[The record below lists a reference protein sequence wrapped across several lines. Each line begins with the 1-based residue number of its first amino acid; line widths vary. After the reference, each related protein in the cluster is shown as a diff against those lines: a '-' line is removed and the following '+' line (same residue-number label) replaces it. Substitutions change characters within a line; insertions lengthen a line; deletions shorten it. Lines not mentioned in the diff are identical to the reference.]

1 MAATRVSTSENAFEL
16 AVVGMH
22 GLNKRGMEM
31 SFMMNRRGF
40 LQSAAASA
48 ALAAL
53 GADAGD
59 VVNQKVKRVGLIGSG
74 WYGKSDV
81 CRLIQVAPVEVVSIC
96 DVDDNMLK
104 AAAEL
109 ISQRQKSGKVPHTYR
124 DYREMLAGKD
134 LDIVLIATPDH
145 WHALTM
151 IAAVEAGAHVYVQKP
166 TSVDVRESEAML
178 DAARRHNRVVQVG
191 MQRRSTPHLIEAKK
205 NIVDAGLLGKVSYAD
220 MCCYYHM
227 RANENP
233 EPVPVP
239 DFLDYEMWTG
249 PAPLRSY
256 DHLPHRGW
264 WRAFM
269 EYSNGIVGDMCVH
282 MFDAV
287 RWMLGLGWP
296 KSISSHGGIFVQK
309 ESKATTS
316 DTQTATF
323 AYDGLTAV
331 WQHRSWGA
339 APDPQYPWAFTLY
352 GDKGTLKGSINS
364 YDFIP
369 LGKGEPVHKEALFE
383 REDYPED
390 VTEEGIELQAAP
402 ATRRH
407 MLDFLAAIETG
418 GRPCADIEQGYIS
431 SASCILANLAMKTG
445 RTLVYDPQKRE
456 VTGDPEATELL
467 LRPYRGPWRHPA
479 A

>member
-1 MAATRVSTSENAFEL
+1 
-16 AVVGMH
+16 
-22 GLNKRGMEM
+22 MEM

-109 ISQRQKSGKVPHTYR
+109 ISQRQKSGKVPRTYR

-166 TSVDVRESEAML
+166 TSVDVRESDAML